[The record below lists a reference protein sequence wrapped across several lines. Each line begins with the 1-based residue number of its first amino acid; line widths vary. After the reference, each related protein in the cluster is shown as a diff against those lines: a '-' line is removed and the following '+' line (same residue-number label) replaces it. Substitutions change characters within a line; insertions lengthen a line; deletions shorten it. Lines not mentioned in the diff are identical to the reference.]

1 MAHNG
6 HYHISSV
13 MTAFPG
19 TPGSCLC
26 HDSVS
31 AGLAGRR
38 ADGLPC
44 FLPFGFRLGVTD
56 SLSKIAAGDQTL
68 PKAVC
73 PLISEY
79 SDE

>member
-1 MAHNG
+1 MVTITLG
-6 HYHISSV
+6 SV

-31 AGLAGRR
+31 AGLAGRK

-44 FLPFGFRLGVTD
+44 FLPSGFSLGVTD
-56 SLSKIAAGDQTL
+56 LLPKIAAGDQTL

-73 PLISEY
+73 PVISEY
-79 SDE
+79 SGE